1 MSASIP
7 NLGEMALQLEYRLVE
22 AVEADPMGREISAEI
37 AQTVAD
43 ARQMDL
49 AGLLAWGRALHA
61 AAAICFALGDED
73 GKLLHDMAQRLIG
86 RAFDR
91 VALSAPPVPESIV
104 RHQRPSGLALQSQ
117 DMICFDPGPG
127 VCRASFFA
135 RSRAASLPLR
145 SSACHL
151 RSTYTRRR
159 ELVGPGETLQYNP
172 YTRKREYA
180 PEGAM
185 PRYNPYTKRRELV
198 GPD

>member
-43 ARQMDL
+43 RRQMDF
-49 AGLLAWGRALHA
+49 AGVPGARLCNA

-104 RHQRPSGLALQSQ
+104 RH
-117 DMICFDPGPG
+117 
-127 VCRASFFA
+127 
-135 RSRAASLPLR
+135 
-145 SSACHL
+145 
-151 RSTYTRRR
+151 
-159 ELVGPGETLQYNP
+159 
-172 YTRKREYA
+172 
-180 PEGAM
+180 
-185 PRYNPYTKRRELV
+185 
-198 GPD
+198 